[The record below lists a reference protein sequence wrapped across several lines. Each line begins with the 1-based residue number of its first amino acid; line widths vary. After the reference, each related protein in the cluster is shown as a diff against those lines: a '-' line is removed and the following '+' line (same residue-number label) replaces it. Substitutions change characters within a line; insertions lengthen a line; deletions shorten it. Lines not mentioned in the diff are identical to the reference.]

1 MKQFKGGVAV
11 ITGAASGLGKEFA
24 KTSAD
29 LGMKLVLADIQTET
43 LNATVEEFR
52 AQGVEA
58 VGIRVD
64 VSREADVQALANKA
78 IDTFGTVNLLFNN
91 AGVTAGGFVWEN
103 TEKDWNWV
111 MGVNL
116 YGISNGLRVFTPL
129 MVEAAGN
136 DPSYEGHIVN
146 TGSMA
151 GLLAGPAM
159 GLYSV
164 SKHAAVALSEALY
177 HDLSVVTEQ
186 VQCSVLCPSYV
197 TTNIDQCGLSR
208 PEDLANDTP
217 PTKSQQAARAFTE
230 NSIKS
235 AAMSADEV
243 SRITFDAVSKG
254 DFYIFPHP
262 EALALVRQR
271 FENLVAQQNP
281 PLTFEGVPTL
291 NERREYLRAAVK
303 E

>member
-29 LGMKLVLADIQTET
+29 LGMRLVLADIQTPA

-78 IDTFGTVNLLFNN
+78 MDTFGTVNLLFNN

-129 MVEAAGN
+129 MVEAASN
-136 DPSYEGHIVN
+136 DPSGYG
-146 TGSMA
+146 
-151 GLLAGPAM
+151 
-159 GLYSV
+159 
-164 SKHAAVALSEALY
+164 ALFCLQAR
-177 HDLSVVTEQ
+177 
-186 VQCSVLCPSYV
+186 C
-197 TTNIDQCGLSR
+197 R
-208 PEDLANDTP
+208 R
-217 PTKSQQAARAFTE
+217 TK
-230 NSIKS
+230 
-235 AAMSADEV
+235 
-243 SRITFDAVSKG
+243 
-254 DFYIFPHP
+254 
-262 EALALVRQR
+262 
-271 FENLVAQQNP
+271 
-281 PLTFEGVPTL
+281 
-291 NERREYLRAAVK
+291 
-303 E
+303 